1 MKNLSKKILS
11 ILLMTGVFLSTLV
24 LGLPTS
30 TARAATVSAT
40 ASPLEQSGTP
50 GSTVSFA
57 VTLTN
62 EDGALVTLDL
72 ELQTA
77 RGTTEPKFADT
88 GNEFL
93 NGVDVG
99 ANSSKT
105 VMVDVELTTA
115 TAGTNDIITMIVT
128 DGGGY
133 LTQVSMTVNIEA
145 KGASVSRPLVVL
157 NSYSTGS
164 AIPKAGSEFPLSFT
178 LYNRGQNSAF
188 NLVVTME
195 GEGFFPRGTGG
206 VLSQQNLEPGAK
218 ITFTQNFLVGD
229 ALTWSTAGTIKAT
242 ATYMDNKGVSYTDVF
257 TLTISLTSPSF
268 MDATSTPNASL
279 RPQLV
284 IISNSTDIDPLQP
297 GSIFELTLDAKNLG
311 MTDAKSVIMVLGG
324 GVTTNEAGTPQ
335 PGVSGSGADLTN
347 FAPLGSSNIVVVGDI
362 AQGASVPIKLRLVV
376 NVTTVPGAYTLK
388 TSFIYTDSSGA
399 RFVDDQVITLLVY
412 SLPQVEISF
421 YMDPGVLTAGMPGML
436 PLQVTNLGK
445 KTSVLGNMKV
455 TSTGGDITN
464 NVALVGALDPGG
476 YFTLDSEIFPYAE
489 GPVEILVTINYT
501 DDFNQPREISQILSL
516 EAMPEMIFTPEPGMG
531 EDGMPLEP
539 VAETFWSKVLRFFKG
554 LLGLDSAVKEPVSPG
569 GFEEKPIEEPVGPV
583 ISGPKG

>member
-57 VTLTN
+57 ITLTN
-62 EDGALVTLDL
+62 EEGTSIDV
-72 ELQTA
+72 ELAVNSA
-77 RGTTEPKFADT
+77 RGNTNPSVAGYTPGDT
-88 GNEFL
+88 IEIA
-93 NGVDVG
+93 

-105 VMVDVELTTA
+105 VMVDVELTPA
-115 TAGTNDIITMIVT
+115 VAGENDIVTLVVSNIPDGYITQI
-128 DGGGY
+128 
-133 LTQVSMTVNIEA
+133 SMTVNIEA

-164 AIPKAGSEFPLSFT
+164 SIPKAGSEFPLSFT

-188 NLVVTME
+188 NLIVTLE

-268 MDATSTPNASL
+268 MASTSTPNASL
-279 RPQLV
+279 RPQIV

-311 MTDAKSVIMVLGG
+311 LTDAKSVIMVLGG

-335 PGVSGSGADLTN
+335 PGASGSGADLTN

-362 AQGASVPIKLRLVV
+362 SQGASIPIKLRLVV

-421 YMDPGVLTAGMPGML
+421 YMDPGMLTAGMPGML

-501 DDFNQPREISQILSL
+501 DDFNQPREISQNLIL

-554 LLGLDSAVKEPVSPG
+554 LLGLDSAVKEPVGPG
-569 GFEEKPIEEPVGPV
+569 GFEEKPIEEPAGPV